1 MLGLT
6 WVLRVIEKDL
16 VYYLLGSLNFS
27 IVIQDLFGGRIT
39 ETLQGFSGP
48 VAARKVAAEVPVDI

>member
-6 WVLRVIEKDL
+6 WFLRVREREL
-16 VYYLLGSLNFS
+16 VDYLLGSFNS
-27 IVIQDLFGGRIT
+27 VIVIQDLFVGRIT

-48 VAARKVAAEVPVDI
+48 VAAHKVAAEVPVDI